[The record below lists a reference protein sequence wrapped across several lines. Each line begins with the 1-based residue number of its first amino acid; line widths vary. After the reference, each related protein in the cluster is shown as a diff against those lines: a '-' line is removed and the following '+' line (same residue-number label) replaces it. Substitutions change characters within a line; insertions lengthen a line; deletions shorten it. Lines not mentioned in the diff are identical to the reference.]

1 MLMTL
6 MSACHN
12 LSRSVG
18 CALLAASGGTT
29 MVLSFVGG
37 EMMLYL
43 VWKVFR
49 RDFMAWFPVD
59 GALGVVMSLIYRVI
73 VKVVADFSGCLQFR

>member
-18 CALLAASGGTT
+18 CALMAASGGGL
-29 MVLSFVGG
+29 VLSFVVG
-37 EMMLYL
+37 EMMFYL
-43 VWKVFR
+43 IWKVVR
-49 RDFMAWFPVD
+49 SEFMAWFPVE
-59 GALGVVMSLIYRVI
+59 GSLGLFLSLIYRVF
-73 VKVVADFSGCLQFR
+73 VKVIVDFSGCLLFR

>member
-18 CALLAASGGTT
+18 CALMAASGGM

-37 EMMLYL
+37 EMLFYL
-43 VWKVFR
+43 MWKVVR
-49 RDFMAWFPVD
+49 SDFMAWFPVD
-59 GALGVVMSLIYRVI
+59 GSLGVVMSLIYRVF
-73 VKVVADFSGCLQFR
+73 VKVIADFGGCLQFR

>member
-18 CALLAASGGTT
+18 CALMAASGRRL
-29 MVLSFVGG
+29 VLFFFGG
-37 EMMLYL
+37 EMMVYVL
-43 VWKVFR
+43 WKVVR
-49 RDFMAWFPVD
+49 SDFMAWFPVD
-59 GALGVVMSLIYRVI
+59 GSLGVVMSLVYRVF
-73 VKVVADFSGCLQFR
+73 VKVIVDFSGCLQFR